1 VTRGVLLT
9 FFPALLLQTWNDF
22 LILFFPIEREHSMAG
37 DKKSGNFSSYF
48 EGIAQDSTPWKCWLL
63 MDQLILHDPQHCLK
77 SNSIKGIKKQV
88 KGFFFS
94 ASEQT
99 KESFHNCT
107 SSNWKGRNRGSVNSI
122 ELANDFR

>member
-48 EGIAQDSTPWKCWLL
+48 EGIAQDSTPWKLL
-63 MDQLILHDPQHCLK
+63 TGDGPTDITWPTALSQ
-77 SNSIKGIKKQV
+77 
-88 KGFFFS
+88 
-94 ASEQT
+94 
-99 KESFHNCT
+99 
-107 SSNWKGRNRGSVNSI
+107 I
-122 ELANDFR
+122 EFY